1 MAMSAT
7 GAARPRPRAA
17 DDAKAVVLLAVL
29 GALLLGYGAYRNAFV
44 PGVHPANV
52 VHPGAQ
58 GPSAAAIL
66 EDFPDDPLPPGLGH
80 DGQQFY
86 AIARD
91 PLHPEQVAEHLDR
104 PRYRLQRIAYPLTAW
119 ALHPT
124 GGGEGLVLAVFATG
138 VLAVLAGCLAT
149 GHLSRALG
157 GGPLPTLAFV
167 LAPGA
172 WFALRF
178 SMADSYALAA
188 ALAALAFSLRGR
200 HRWAVAAAVLAVLAK
215 ESLIL
220 LPFGLLLYHRDRAR
234 LLLVAVPGA
243 VAAAWWVALRLLV
256 TDHSAGV
263 IEFTYPFG
271 GLVSAVRLG
280 RRLGADRH
288 GRHGGHRAVRRA
300 GAGPRPVPPPARPGH
315 RGATGVPDRA
325 RPQRARPDA
334 NGTRMTMPLLV
345 LAVVRRHQPRRRR
358 GGRGRG
364 ARDDAAGGRI
374 GRGLN
379 RPRLIRPATCQTG
392 AATDGATQADAG

>member
-1 MAMSAT
+1 MSAT

-17 DDAKAVVLLAVL
+17 DDAKGVGLRAVL

-271 GLVSAVRLG
+271 GLVSAVRVWAGGSAPIAMAAMVGTVLFAVLVLVRVRFRHPLG
-280 RRLGADRH
+280 PAIAVQLAFLTVLGHNVLAL
-288 GRHGGHRAVRRA
+288 
-300 GAGPRPVPPPARPGH
+300 
-315 RGATGVPDRA
+315 
-325 RPQRARPDA
+325 DA

-345 LAVVRRHQPRRRR
+345 LAVVADATSRAGDEVAADEVP
-358 GGRGRG
+358 
-364 ARDDAAGGRI
+364 RDDAAGDGSA
-374 GRGLN
+374 GDEPSEADPAG
-379 RPRLIRPATCQTG
+379 RPARTG